1 MGNCCS
7 NKTVDDNDI
16 STPANQLAKTMT
28 MKEMAMLIKC
38 QARIRGFLARKRVQE
53 LKNHMYQGGM
63 GAYQYNEGMT
73 NDYDN

>member
-38 QARIRGFLARKRVQE
+38 
-53 LKNHMYQGGM
+53 
-63 GAYQYNEGMT
+63 
-73 NDYDN
+73 